1 MKWLWRCASS
11 KPKSYFH
18 FIPTAQGKHI
28 NALKKWLRII
38 LYCTTH
44 AQLKLELHRLMSSGT
59 LLRALTV
66 NRLGFLK
73 IEQLLKRSHC
83 PVQTQAYREAKISQV
98 VSEPN
103 GAGRSSHWELR
114 TSLYL
119 TPRHCGL
126 PHSTEPVSVSCS
138 RAELHYSFCFLAALC
153 LRTSR
158 GMRQWNTVFIWNL
171 RTLT

>member
-1 MKWLWRCASS
+1 MHPQNPNLISI
-11 KPKSYFH
+11 SYPQH
-18 FIPTAQGKHI
+18 KVSTSMPWKNCSGIA
-28 NALKKWLRII
+28 ALRII

-44 AQLKLELHRLMSSGT
+44 AQLKLELDRLKSSGT

-66 NRLGFLK
+66 NRLGFFK

-126 PHSTEPVSVSCS
+126 PHSTEPVSVSCN
-138 RAELHYSFCFLAALC
+138 RAELHYSLYFLTALW

-158 GMRQWNTVFIWNL
+158 GKRQWNTGFMWNL
-171 RTLT
+171 ITLT